1 MKTKLLLLC
10 ACIMLFAGC
19 KTNYPVAQET
29 GKADV
34 AYLLF
39 VRTNNGPKNVTV
51 SMTDPNITF
60 DAQTVKIKKS
70 NRKGYQYQVSTGTR
84 TIVVK
89 DKENGKVLY
98 QSKVFLQGQQVKE
111 IEL

>member
-1 MKTKLLLLC
+1 MKAKLFMLC
-10 ACIMLFAGC
+10 AFIMLLVGC

-39 VRTNNGPKNVTV
+39 VRSNNGPKDVTV
-51 SMTDPNITF
+51 TLSNPNVTF
-60 DAQTVKIKKS
+60 DAQTVKMKNS
-70 NRKGYQYQVSTGTR
+70 NRKGHQYQVGTGTR
-84 TIVVK
+84 TLVVK
-89 DKENGKVLY
+89 DKESGKVLY

-111 IEL
+111 IQL